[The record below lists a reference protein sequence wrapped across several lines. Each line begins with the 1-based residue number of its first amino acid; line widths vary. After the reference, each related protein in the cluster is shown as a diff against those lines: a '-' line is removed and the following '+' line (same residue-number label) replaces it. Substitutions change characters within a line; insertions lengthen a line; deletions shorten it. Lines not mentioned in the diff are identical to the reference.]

1 MLHLETLHAGY
12 GRGTVLHNIE
22 LQVQAGTVHAIVGH
36 NGAGKTTLLH
46 TIAGLHQ
53 PRQGQIRLDGQTITR
68 WPTHRRVRAG
78 IALVPQGR
86 RVWASLTVAEHLAI
100 ATRTPRRAEAVWTRA
115 WVLELLP
122 QLAHRLSHRGAQLS
136 GGEQQMLALA
146 RALLTQPRLLL
157 LDEPTEGLAP
167 AIAAQIQDLIGQ
179 LAAPDPTGHEL
190 TVLLAAPH
198 PDIAA
203 AAATVTILT
212 AGTATTL
219 PGRPD
224 PDQVRAALSTPTLTL
239 PTTVEARKP

>member
-157 LDEPTEGLAP
+157 LDAPTEGRAP

-179 LAAPDPTGHEL
+179 LA
-190 TVLLAAPH
+190 
-198 PDIAA
+198 
-203 AAATVTILT
+203 
-212 AGTATTL
+212 
-219 PGRPD
+219 
-224 PDQVRAALSTPTLTL
+224 
-239 PTTVEARKP
+239 